1 MKSLHISSSPSINSK
16 TIGQVVLRW
25 LAQRG
30 IASLAKSVRKE
41 RIIENQDIWDFELS
55 DNDMQ
60 QIAALDTNTSQFFD
74 HRDPQKV
81 KWLTC
86 RRLDV

>member
-1 MKSLHISSSPSINSK
+1 M
-16 TIGQVVLRW
+16 
-25 LAQRG
+25 
-30 IASLAKSVRKE
+30 RKE

-74 HRDPQKV
+74 HRDPEKV
-81 KWLTC
+81 KWLTS
-86 RRLDV
+86 RRLDI

>member
-1 MKSLHISSSPSINSK
+1 M
-16 TIGQVVLRW
+16 VLRW

-41 RIIENQDIWDFELS
+41 RIIENQDIWHFELS

-74 HRDPQKV
+74 HRDPEKV
-81 KWLTC
+81 KWLTS
-86 RRLDV
+86 RRLDI